1 MKTLTIAVIAALVV
15 AAPLFASRDEH
26 SEAVAQ
32 ARRGDFATALPTLER
47 LARTDGGDRRHLHD
61 YLVVLGWAGRHA
73 DAVTAADTADLGG
86 APAYV
91 LEAVARSAREVQRF
105 DLSRSLFLQS
115 IRRHPDRVESRVGLA
130 LSLSDQGRHR
140 AAADLLEVLA
150 ERHPDRVD
158 VYEARAVV
166 AESASDWIQ
175 ALAMH
180 QLTLERAPGRRE
192 SQRGV
197 LRAAAKLGAQ
207 HLAHDLAARDPG
219 LITADELRTLAADR
233 TAISMRWGRI
243 EERIATGDARFHWLS
258 RALADS
264 EEVATALVR
273 DGGAAAR
280 ADRVVRQLLNDRVVA
295 LNWRHSNEQAVAL
308 YERLLAAGLEP
319 PAYTQRAAADA
330 YLAVRQPE
338 RAAALYASARRE
350 IVDDFNLELAY
361 FFALGESE
369 RHDDAIAQIDA
380 LAARTPAR
388 HRDGRPNHDAQTA
401 RAMAALARVFTERP
415 AQAETMA
422 AKVIEDAPYSAESRA
437 LAASVAQARGW
448 PRRADEEYQRALA
461 TDPESAGLRAERI
474 GPLLELHEFAAAR
487 SELDRARAERP
498 DDARVKRAADVWAVH
513 ASPELYVDAG
523 YARSTTASPTGARD
537 WRVDTWLYSAPLA
550 HRWRAF
556 AHTYNA
562 RATIDGTGI
571 GWNRMGAGAE
581 YRARDLRLTAE
592 ANAGSGAPAG
602 LAVSGRWQPDD
613 HWRLSAQGQSVS
625 NSIPLRA
632 WLQGIRANELG
643 TDAQYAVNES
653 RRFSG
658 GLGRLGFSDGNTRR
672 IASAN
677 WNERWITGP
686 RFKLETNLG
695 VWHSR
700 NSRDGAPY
708 FNPAR
713 DTSATLEVAGEWT
726 TWRSYENNFKQ
737 RLAIGAG
744 RYWQQGFAS
753 GPVWTVRYDHAW
765 EFDRRVALRY
775 GIGRLLQP
783 YDGVG
788 TGRTFFSLTLDWRFL

>member
-1 MKTLTIAVIAALVV
+1 MKKLTIAVTAALVA
-15 AAPLFASRDEH
+15 AAPRFASRDEH

-32 ARRGDFATALPTLER
+32 ARRGDFGTALPTLER

-73 DAVTAADTADLGG
+73 EAVTAADATDLRD

-91 LEAVARSAREVQRF
+91 LESVARSAREIRRF
-105 DLSRSLFLQS
+105 DLSRALFLQA
-115 IRRHPDRVESRVGLA
+115 IRRHPDRVESRIGLA

-140 AAADLLEVLA
+140 AAVDLLEVLA
-150 ERHPDRVD
+150 ERHPARADIH
-158 VYEARAVV
+158 EARAAV
-166 AESASDWIQ
+166 AETASDWIQ

-180 QLTLERAPGRRE
+180 QATLERAPGHHA

-197 LRAAAKLGAQ
+197 VRAAAKLGAL
-207 HLAHDLAARDPG
+207 HLAHDLAARDPS
-219 LITADELRTLAADR
+219 LIPADELRSLAADR

-243 EERIATGDARFHWLS
+243 EERIAAGDARFTWLS

-264 EEVATALVR
+264 EEAATKLVR
-273 DGGAAAR
+273 DNGETAR
-280 ADRVVRQLLNDRVVA
+280 SDRVVRQLLNDRIVA
-295 LNWRHSNEQAVAL
+295 LNWRHSNEQSVQL
-308 YERLLAAGLEP
+308 YERMLAAGLEP
-319 PAYTQRAAADA
+319 PPYAQRAAADA
-330 YLAVRQPE
+330 YLAVRKPE
-338 RAAALYASARRE
+338 QAAALYESARRE

-369 RHDDAIAQIDA
+369 RHADAIAQIDA
-380 LAARTPAR
+380 LKERTPVR

-401 RAMAALARVFTERP
+401 RAMAALARVFTDRP
-415 AQAETMA
+415 AHAEALA

-448 PRRADEEYQRALA
+448 PRRADEEYRRALA
-461 TDPESAGLRAERI
+461 SDPESAGLRAERI
-474 GPLLELHEFAAAR
+474 GPLLDLHEFATAR
-487 SELDRARAERP
+487 RELERARADRP
-498 DDARVKRAADVWAVH
+498 DDARVKRAAETWAVH
-513 ASPELYVDAG
+513 QSPELYVDAG
-523 YARSTTASPTGARD
+523 YARSTTGSPTGARD

-550 HRWRAF
+550 QRWRAF

-592 ANAGSGAPAG
+592 ANAGSNAPAG
-602 LAVSGRWQPDD
+602 LALSGRWQPDD
-613 HWRLSAQGQSVS
+613 HWRVSAQGQSVT
-625 NSIPLRA
+625 NNIPLRA

-643 TDAQYAVNES
+643 TEAQYAVNES

-658 GLGRLGFSDGNTRR
+658 SVGRLGFSDGNTRH

-686 RFKLETNLG
+686 RFKLETTLG
-695 VWHSR
+695 LWNSR

-737 RLAIGAG
+737 RLSVGAG
-744 RYWQQGFAS
+744 RYWQQGYAA
-753 GPVWTVRYDHAW
+753 GPIWSVRYDHAW
-765 EFDRRVALRY
+765 ELDRRLALRY